1 MLYAKDPPKLSP
13 AEQEVVDVSKARI
26 DAASRRDTVA
36 VARYF
41 ADDCLLSTDD
51 GTLITKTQLMEHYR
65 KTPAALPRARMVKK
79 RLNDLDQCLQP
90 LCETPPSAGYVGCET
105 LYPDLLF

>member
-1 MLYAKDPPKLSP
+1 VYEKKGIRLEGSVLTGRNFIPTARYFTCLLVALCLSASMLYAKDPPKLSP

-26 DAASRRDTVA
+26 DAASRQNTVA

-51 GTLITKTQLMEHYR
+51 GTLITKT
-65 KTPAALPRARMVKK
+65 
-79 RLNDLDQCLQP
+79 
-90 LCETPPSAGYVGCET
+90 
-105 LYPDLLF
+105 